1 MTGIKNRYNREI
13 FLMFSNCRST
23 VDQFVSSNVAKNRLN
38 RMKLIQNNSLLN
50 IAISQNY
57 ALPLKTDAL
66 ILSNYIDSN

>member
-1 MTGIKNRYNREI
+1 
-13 FLMFSNCRST
+13 MFSNCRST
-23 VDQFVSSNVAKNRLN
+23 LDQFVSSNVSKYRLN

-50 IAISQNY
+50 IGVAISQNY